1 MSARSSSDITTNNL
15 ATNDLAADNRLGAVD
30 ALRGFALAGIVVA
43 HMIEQFIG
51 APRPTQGWLV
61 ESNVIDKVISTLG
74 FLVISGKFFS
84 IFAVLFGMSFALMM
98 GTAAKKGSNFSGRFL
113 WRLGILFLFGVLHTL
128 LYRGDILTVYVVI
141 GLLLPLFY
149 NVPDKWLWAVSIVLF
164 LGLGR
169 FLFFIVTGS
178 STFLGYELS
187 PESPVVIDYVATLK
201 NGSLLDIL
209 RENFANGFYTK
220 FDFQFAF
227 AGRGY
232 MTLAYFLVGMWLIR
246 NGIMH
251 RLADNKGA
259 MKKILLWSLGAAVLS
274 YLLLFASATQM
285 AQPMDLATWPAV
297 LMFTFY
303 DLGNL
308 ALTAFLIC
316 GFLLLYLRRPSGVL
330 SRLAPYGRMA
340 LTNYLLQTVIGTF
353 IFYGWGLGLLGEL
366 HDWQTL
372 LLAFVVVVVQVRLSI
387 WWLARF
393 NYGPAEWLWRCAT
406 YFKPVPLLA
415 APKISKDELTHS

>member
-1 MSARSSSDITTNNL
+1 MSAGFTNGQP
-15 ATNDLAADNRLGAVD
+15 TNDLATDDRLGAVD

-61 ESNVIDKVISTLG
+61 ESNVIDKIISTLS
-74 FLVISGKFFS
+74 FLVVSGKFFS
-84 IFAVLFGMSFALMM
+84 IFAVLFGMSFAIMM
-98 GTAAKKGSNFSGRFL
+98 GNAAKKGSNFSGRFL
-113 WRLGILFLFGVLHTL
+113 WRLAILFIFGVLHTL

-149 NVPDKWLWAVSIVLF
+149 NVPNKWLWAISTILF

-169 FLFFIVTGS
+169 FLFFISTGS

-201 NGSLLDIL
+201 NGSLLEIM

-259 MKKILLWSLGAAVLS
+259 MKKVLLWSLGLAVMC
-274 YLLLFASATQM
+274 YLLLFASASQM
-285 AQPMDLATWPAV
+285 AQPMNLATWPAV
-297 LMFTFY
+297 LVFTFY
-303 DLGNL
+303 DLGNV
-308 ALTAFLIC
+308 ALTALLIC
-316 GFLLLYLRRPSGVL
+316 GFLLLYLRRPAGML
-330 SRLAPYGRMA
+330 GCLAPYGRMA
-340 LTNYLLQTVIGTF
+340 LTNYLLQTVVGTF

-372 LLAFVVVVVQVRLSI
+372 LLAVIVIVVQVRLSI
-387 WWLARF
+387 WWLSLF

-406 YFKPVPLLA
+406 YFKPVPLI
-415 APKISKDELTHS
+415 APKISKDELTPS